1 MRKQPG
7 IMAPPS
13 PDHDEEPRRG
23 LMSPSAAAPPPELT
37 LSALLWSV
45 AVVLAAVELGTQLA
59 L

>member
-1 MRKQPG
+1 MKRPG

-13 PDHDEEPRRG
+13 LYEQPAQPG
-23 LMSPSAAAPPPELT
+23 LMRPAEGAPPPELS

-45 AVVLAAVELGTQLA
+45 AVVLAAVELTAQLR

>member
-1 MRKQPG
+1 MRKKPG

-13 PDHDEEPRRG
+13 LYEDPARPG
-23 LMSPSAAAPPPELT
+23 LMKPAEGALPPELS